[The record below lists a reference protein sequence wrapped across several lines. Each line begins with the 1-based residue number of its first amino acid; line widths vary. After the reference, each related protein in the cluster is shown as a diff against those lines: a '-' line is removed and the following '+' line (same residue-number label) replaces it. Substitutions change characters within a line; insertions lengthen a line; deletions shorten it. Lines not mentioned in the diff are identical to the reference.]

1 MMKPDKQTLFHIIN
15 VVVWVVALTGVI
27 IALTHNYRKPDI
39 KELKVYEEMT
49 ELKYNDVKYELVTS
63 IDNYIKKVAPTSC
76 LNGITVLDN
85 CIAYD
90 IDICFVLAQGEKES
104 HFGTQGLARKTNSV
118 FNVFAY
124 DGLNYGEICKK
135 GKYHSPDASVKP
147 YMQLLQDRYLV
158 DKTEY
163 DLMIEYVDKNGQ
175 RYASAT
181 DYEDSLRNIYTRIK
195 NTTAIDS
202 LTQELKKYSIIL
214 GK

>member
-27 IALTHNYRKPDI
+27 IALIHSSRKPDI